1 MIYLQKIGKLLNKQ
15 ALKFAE
21 YENKTIFITGAAS
34 GIGQA
39 QARAF
44 LESGANVF
52 GFDLDEVGLKDL
64 AKEYPVYFDYFI
76 GSVCDKKLINE
87 AVKRSIKQY
96 KKINVL
102 LNTAGILDDF
112 KETLETDEALW
123 DKVMNTNIK
132 GTYLVTNTVLPY
144 MLEQGQGVVI
154 NMASIAGMVGGGG
167 GAAYTASKHAI
178 VGYTKQLD
186 LDYSRLGIR
195 ANAIAPGAIK
205 TPMNEADFKGTGEIA
220 KWVKE
225 ETPANHWAEPEEV
238 AHLTLYLASDF
249 SSYIHGTIIPID
261 GGWLAK

>member
-1 MIYLQKIGKLLNKQ
+1 MLNK
-15 ALKFAE
+15 LGLDFTE
-21 YENKTIFITGAAS
+21 YQNKTIFITGAAS
-34 GIGQA
+34 GIGKA

-52 GFDLDEVGLKDL
+52 GFDQDEAGLKDL
-64 AKEYPVYFDYFI
+64 ATEYPAHFDYFI
-76 GSVCDKKLINE
+76 GSVCNKKLINK
-87 AVKRSIKQY
+87 AVQLSIKRY
-96 KKINVL
+96 KKIDVL
-102 LNTAGILDDF
+102 LNTAGILDEF
-112 KETLETDEALW
+112 RSTLETDEALW

-132 GTYLVTNTVLPY
+132 GTYLMTNIVLPH

-178 VGYTKQLD
+178 VGYTKQLN
-186 LDYSRLGIR
+186 LDYARLGIR

-205 TPMNEADFKGTGEIA
+205 TPMNEADFKGSGEIA
-220 KWVKE
+220 EWVRK
-225 ETPANHWAEPEEV
+225 ETPANRWAEAEEV

-249 SSYIHGTIIPID
+249 SSYIQGTVIPID